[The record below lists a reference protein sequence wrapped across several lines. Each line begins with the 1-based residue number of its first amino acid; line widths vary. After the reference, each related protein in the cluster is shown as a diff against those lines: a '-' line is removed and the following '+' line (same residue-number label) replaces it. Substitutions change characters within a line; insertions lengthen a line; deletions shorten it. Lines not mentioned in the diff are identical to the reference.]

1 MNAELKPNAKL
12 QRFKIKDSQDKMNYF
27 MKYVFQDWKANKE
40 GNSKSRFIVFMF
52 RIAQLFRCLP
62 TSFYVLSI
70 FYRILY
76 TLIVEWILG
85 VELPWDTNIGPNLKV
100 IHGVGLVVNHE
111 SVIGA
116 NCTLRHSTTI
126 GNKKLPDG
134 SYSASP
140 KIGNNVD
147 IGANVVIIGP
157 ITIGDNAV
165 IGAGSV
171 VVKDVPEG
179 AVVAG
184 NPARIIR
191 ILNTTV
197 PAVGK

>member
-1 MNAELKPNAKL
+1 MTY
-12 QRFKIKDSQDKMNYF
+12 IT
-27 MKYVFQDWKANKE
+27 QDWQVNHATS
-40 GNSKSRFIVFMF
+40 SKSRFILLMF
-52 RIAQLFRCLP
+52 RSAQILSRLPGFFSLF
-62 TSFYVLSI
+62 SI
-70 FYRILY
+70 FYRIFY
-76 TLIVEWILG
+76 QLIVDWVLG
-85 VELPWDTNIGPNLKV
+85 VDLPWDTQIGSNLKL
-100 IHGVGLVVNHE
+100 IHSTALVVNHE
-111 SVIGA
+111 TIIGA

-126 GNKKLPDG
+126 GNKQLPDG
-134 SYSASP
+134 SYSACP

-191 ILNTTV
+191 ILNATV